1 MHGSAPD
8 IFGKN
13 IANPIAMI
21 WSGALMLEFLG
32 NDGADPRYRAAHD
45 DILKPIEQVIAA
57 GDTTRDMGGQKS
69 TQEVGR
75 AITALI
81 EG

>member
-1 MHGSAPD
+1 
-8 IFGKN
+8 
-13 IANPIAMI
+13 MI

-32 NDGADPRYRAAHD
+32 NDGADARYRAAHD
-45 DILKPIEQVIAA
+45 DILKAIEQVIAA

-69 TQEVGR
+69 TQEVGQ

-81 EG
+81 EA

>member
-1 MHGSAPD
+1 
-8 IFGKN
+8 
-13 IANPIAMI
+13 MI

-45 DILKPIEQVIAA
+45 DILKAIEQVIAA
-57 GDTTRDMGGQKS
+57 GDTTRDMDGQKS